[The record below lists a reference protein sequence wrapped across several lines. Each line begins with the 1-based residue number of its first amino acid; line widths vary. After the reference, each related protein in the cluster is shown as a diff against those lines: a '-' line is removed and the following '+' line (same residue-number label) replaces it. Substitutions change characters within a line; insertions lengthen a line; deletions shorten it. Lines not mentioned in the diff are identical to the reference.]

1 MHVDAV
7 ADKDLNSMNILKS
20 VVRRF
25 SGRIDFSRSGPDLLY
40 LVLDQLQKNAP
51 ARPSQSDPAMRLLQ
65 QDFIMSDLVPIA
77 VAIIAVKK
85 TALSSGYLT
94 SQDFEQLCERAVDD
108 MASIHTQASGVM
120 TQMAPR
126 LPGLS
131 ITIGHG
137 KDEASTIAGE
147 RISSAL
153 VEISYDRHLLPADIA
168 QVNLF
173 NLMGE
178 KLKVNRFEAKKLYEG
193 L

>member
-1 MHVDAV
+1 
-7 ADKDLNSMNILKS
+7 MNILKS

>member
-1 MHVDAV
+1 MSFFKGMFHR
-7 ADKDLNSMNILKS
+7 L
-20 VVRRF
+20 
-25 SGRIDFSRSGPDLLY
+25 SGRIDFSRPGPELLY
-40 LVLDQLQKNAP
+40 LVLDQLQKHAP

-65 QDFIMSDLVPIA
+65 QDLIMSDLVPIA
-77 VAIIAVKK
+77 VAIIALKK
-85 TALSSGYLT
+85 TALSSGYLI
-94 SQDFEQLCERAVDD
+94 SQEFEQLCERAADD

-120 TQMAPR
+120 TQLAPK

-147 RISSAL
+147 RISLAM
-153 VEISYDRHLLPADIA
+153 VEISSDRLLLPTDIA

-173 NLMGE
+173 NLMSE

>member
-1 MHVDAV
+1 MHIDPIAE
-7 ADKDLNSMNILKS
+7 KDLNSMNIFKS
-20 VVRRF
+20 VVRRL

-40 LVLDQLQKNAP
+40 LVLDQLQKHAP

-77 VAIIAVKK
+77 VAIIALKK
-85 TALSSGYLT
+85 TALSSGYLV
-94 SQDFEQLCERAVDD
+94 SQDFEQLCERAADD
-108 MASIHTQASGVM
+108 MGSIHTQASGVM
-120 TQMAPR
+120 TQMAPK

-137 KDEASTIAGE
+137 RDEASTIAGE

-153 VEISYDRHLLPADIA
+153 VEISSDRLLLPTDIA

-173 NLMGE
+173 NLMSE
-178 KLKVNRFEAKKLYEG
+178 KLKVNRFEAKKLYDG